1 VQPATLDNR
10 LEGEAY
16 GLELAAEWQALK
28 QLKLSAAYTWL
39 QISIRHRDRGNDPF
53 ARIEEEKSPSHQ
65 GSLRAG
71 IDLPAHLELDM
82 WLRYVDRLR
91 RDDIPSYLELD
102 TRLGWKPRPHL
113 EVALVGQNLLDNHHP
128 EFPRETLFN
137 VLPTEV
143 QRGVYVKLTWR
154 N

>member
-1 VQPATLDNR
+1 
-10 LEGEAY
+10 
-16 GLELAAEWQALK
+16 
-28 QLKLSAAYTWL
+28 
-39 QISIRHRDRGNDPF
+39 
-53 ARIEEEKSPSHQ
+53 
-65 GSLRAG
+65 LRAG
-71 IDLPAHLELDM
+71 IDLPAHLELDL

-102 TRLGWKPRPHL
+102 TRLGWKPRPNL
-113 EVALVGQNLLDNHHP
+113 EVALVGQNLLDSHHP